1 MPKIKEENYNPEMHP
16 LNFTMHLK
24 LSKLETCFGLG
35 VARLLLLVEETGSL
49 NMAAGKMHMAYSKA
63 NKIIKNAEK
72 RLGFKLL
79 MRRIGGVNGGGSELT
94 PEGKHLTQCFMRFQS
109 EANDMAKQLFEK
121 HFADFLNQAS
131 NELQS

>member
-1 MPKIKEENYNPEMHP
+1 MSAPEMKEERYYPESHR

-35 VARLLLLVEETGSL
+35 VARLLMLVEETGSL
-49 NMAAGKMHMAYSKA
+49 NMASGKMHMAYSKA

-94 PEGKHLTQCFMRFQS
+94 PEGKQLMRCFMAFQA
-109 EANDMAKQLFEK
+109 EANEMARGLFEK
-121 HFADFLNQAS
+121 HFADFLKEPSDEQ
-131 NELQS
+131 